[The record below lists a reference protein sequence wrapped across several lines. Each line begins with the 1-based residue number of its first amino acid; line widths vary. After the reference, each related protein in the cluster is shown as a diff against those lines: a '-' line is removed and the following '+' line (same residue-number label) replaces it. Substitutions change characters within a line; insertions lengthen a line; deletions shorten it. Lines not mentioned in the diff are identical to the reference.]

1 MIAFPLKEKVE
12 SKVNSIKSPDVMPIE
27 NVFASIMQLLENKP
41 SSTIEQ
47 LNKLAKLQATLVRNY
62 DPLAR

>member
-1 MIAFPLKEKVE
+1 MIAFLLKEKVE
-12 SKVNSIKSPDVMPIE
+12 SKVNSIKSPDFMPIE

-41 SSTIEQ
+41 SSTVEQ